1 MPGNNY
7 SMLLWLTA
15 LSLLESKWSGVEWSG
30 VEWSGVDTKQRIY
43 VLWLFTAPRMHHFKV
58 VACVLCLL
66 LLLKSSRGQDD
77 HHVLRLHNDIIMN
90 NNPNVRPVKNG
101 SATVAVS
108 LELHLVSMSNF
119 DEVTQTVTANGFLLV
134 SWKDEFLTWNASEY
148 GGVREITPDYGKI
161 WRPYITVRNVVD
173 QVQPLGLD
181 FGVMRV
187 TFQGTVTWAP
197 GDTFKTFCQMDVTN
211 FPLDQQEC
219 EYILFAWGNDLK
231 EVDLRSTNNF
241 IGLDLFNDNSQWD
254 ITNTSASRLVLESG
268 AAHIPSVYYKIA
280 LKRKPSL
287 AILTTL
293 LPVLVLG
300 LVNVVVFLIPVESGE
315 KVSFAITVL
324 LSFTVSLS
332 FVTGLLPQNGDS
344 LPMFTIFLVGL
355 FIMSSI
361 YVFLTIW
368 IVQVFHR
375 DATIRPVPSWM
386 GRMTR
391 SWERCIFGT
400 PAVSTEI
407 LSLEV
412 KSNGSWTPPPM
423 TWKRV
428 SRMMSR
434 IFFFLFFMLFIVVTA
449 CVFLKISCF

>member
-1 MPGNNY
+1 
-7 SMLLWLTA
+7 MLPKERILRNI
-15 LSLLESKWSGVEWSG
+15 SIRIFM
-30 VEWSGVDTKQRIY
+30 QRARQRLY
-43 VLWLFTAPRMHHFKV
+43 VVWLFTETKMHHFKV
-58 VACVLCLL
+58 VTCGLCLL
-66 LLLKSSRGQDD
+66 LLLKASRGQDD
-77 HHVLRLHNDIIMN
+77 HHVFQLHNDLIRN
-90 NNPNVRPVKNG
+90 NNPKVRPVKN
-101 SATVAVS
+101 SSDTITVS

-119 DEVTQTVTANGFLLV
+119 DEVTQTVTANGFFIV

-148 GGVREITPDYGKI
+148 GGVREITPDYGKV

-173 QVQPLGLD
+173 RVQPLGLD
-181 FGVMRV
+181 FGVMTV
-187 TFQGTVTWAP
+187 TAEGNVTWAP

-211 FPLDQQEC
+211 FPLDEQEC
-219 EYILFAWGNDLK
+219 EYITFEWGSNLK
-231 EVDLRSTNNF
+231 EVDIKPTSDS
-241 IGLDLFNDNSQWD
+241 IGLSLFNSNSQWD
-254 ITNTSASRLVLESG
+254 ITNTSSSRTVFQNSDRYF
-268 AAHIPSVYYKIA
+268 AFVTYHMT

-287 AILTTL
+287 AILTIL

-368 IVQVFHR
+368 VVRVFHL
-375 DATIRPVPSWM
+375 DAAIRPVPSWM

-391 SWERCIFGT
+391 SWERCFFGT
-400 PAVSTEI
+400 PAVGSTEI
-407 LSLEV
+407 LSLDK

-434 IFFFLFFMLFIVVTA
+434 IFFYLFFTLFISATA

>member
-1 MPGNNY
+1 MRT
-7 SMLLWLTA
+7 TA
-15 LSLLESKWSGVEWSG
+15 SPPNGVRTLCSKAR
-30 VEWSGVDTKQRIY
+30 QRIY

-90 NNPNVRPVKNG
+90 NNPNVRPVKN
-101 SATVAVS
+101 SSDTVAVS
-108 LELHLVSMSNF
+108 LELHLLSMSDF
-119 DEVTQTVTANGFLLV
+119 DEVTQTVTANGFFLV

-148 GGVREITPDYGKI
+148 GGVSSITPDYGKI
-161 WRPYITVRNVVD
+161 WRPYITVWNQVVD
-173 QVQPLGLD
+173 AEPLGLD
-181 FGVMRV
+181 FGVI
-187 TFQGTVTWAP
+187 TVTAEGIVTWSP

-211 FPLDQQEC
+211 FPLDEQEC
-219 EYILFAWGNDLK
+219 TYETFNWRNSLK
-231 EVDLRSTNNF
+231 EVDLKPIHNY
-241 IGLDLFNDNSQWD
+241 IGLSLYKSNSQWD
-254 ITNTSASRLVLESG
+254 ITNTSVSRIVFGDSG
-268 AAHIPSVYYKIA
+268 RYFPWVYYKMT
-280 LKRKPSL
+280 LNRKPSL

-300 LVNVVVFLIPVESGE
+300 IVNLVVFLIPVESGE

-332 FVTGLLPQNGDS
+332 FVTGLLPQNADTIP
-344 LPMFTIFLVGL
+344 LFTIFLVGL
-355 FIMSSI
+355 FIMSSV

-368 IVQVFHR
+368 IVRVFHT
-375 DATIRPVPSWM
+375 DAAIRPVPSWM

-391 SWERCIFGT
+391 SWERCFFGT
-400 PAVSTEI
+400 PAVGSTEI
-407 LSLEV
+407 LSLDK
-412 KSNGSWTPPPM
+412 KSNESWTPSPM

-434 IFFFLFFMLFIVVTA
+434 IFFYLFFTLFISATV
-449 CVFLKISCF
+449 CVFLKISYF

>member
-1 MPGNNY
+1 MYFLG
-7 SMLLWLTA
+7 L
-15 LSLLESKWSGVEWSG
+15 GVRHLKG
-30 VEWSGVDTKQRIY
+30 VTCG
-43 VLWLFTAPRMHHFKV
+43 
-58 VACVLCLL
+58 LCLL
-66 LLLKSSRGQDD
+66 LFLGATRGQDD
-77 HHVLRLHNDIIMN
+77 HHVLRLHNDIIRN
-90 NNPNVRPVKNG
+90 NNPNVRPVKN
-101 SATVAVS
+101 SSDSITVS
-108 LELHLVSMSNF
+108 LELYLLSISNF
-119 DEVTQTVTANGFLLV
+119 DDVTQTVTANGFFLV

-148 GGVREITPDYGKI
+148 GGISEINPDYGKV
-161 WRPYITVRNVVD
+161 WRPYITVWNQVVD
-173 QVQPLGLD
+173 AEPLGLD
-181 FGVMRV
+181 FGVMKV
-187 TFQGTVTWAP
+187 TAEGIVTWSP

-211 FPLDQQEC
+211 FPLDEQEC
-219 EYILFAWGNDLK
+219 TYETFDWRNGLK
-231 EVDLRSTNNF
+231 EVDLRSTNNS
-241 IGLDLFNDNSQWD
+241 IGLSLYNSNSQWD
-254 ITNTSASRLVLESG
+254 ITNTSASRVVFGNSG
-268 AAHIPSVYYKIA
+268 KYFPWVYYKMS

-332 FVTGLLPQNGDS
+332 FVTGMLPQNGDS

-355 FIMSSI
+355 FIMSSL

-375 DATIRPVPSWM
+375 DSAIRPVPSWM

-400 PAVSTEI
+400 PAVGTEI
-407 LSLEV
+407 LSLDK
-412 KSNGSWTPPPM
+412 KSNESWNPPPM

-434 IFFFLFFMLFIVVTA
+434 IFFFLFFMLFIITTVGF
-449 CVFLKISCF
+449 FLKISYF

>member
-1 MPGNNY
+1 M
-7 SMLLWLTA
+7 
-15 LSLLESKWSGVEWSG
+15 
-30 VEWSGVDTKQRIY
+30 Y
-43 VLWLFTAPRMHHFKV
+43 VLGLFIERGVRKLKV
-58 VACVLCLL
+58 VTCGLCLL
-66 LLLKSSRGQDD
+66 LFLGASRGQDD
-77 HHVLRLHNDIIMN
+77 HHVLRLHNDLIRN
-90 NNPNVRPVKNG
+90 NNPNVRPVKN
-101 SATVAVS
+101 SSDTITIS
-108 LELHLVSMSNF
+108 LELHLLSMSDF
-119 DEVTQTVTANGFLLV
+119 DEVTQTVTANGFFLV

-148 GGVREITPDYGKI
+148 GGVSEINPDYGKV
-161 WRPYITVRNVVD
+161 WRPYITIRNQVVN
-173 QVQPLGLD
+173 VKPLGLD
-181 FGVMRV
+181 FGVIKV
-187 TFQGTVTWAP
+187 TAQGTVTWAP

-211 FPLDQQEC
+211 FPLDEQEC
-219 EYILFAWGNDLK
+219 IYMTSDWKNGLK
-231 EVDLRSTNNF
+231 EVDLRPINNS
-241 IGLDLFNDNSQWD
+241 IGLDLFNSNGQWD
-254 ITNTSASRLVLESG
+254 ITNTSASRIVLENSG
-268 AAHIPSVYYKIA
+268 RCIPFVYYKMS

-355 FIMSSI
+355 FIMSSL

-375 DATIRPVPSWM
+375 DEAIRPVPSWM

-400 PAVSTEI
+400 PAVGTVI
-407 LSLEV
+407 LSLDK
-412 KSNGSWTPPPM
+412 KSNESWNPPPM

-428 SRMMSR
+428 STMMSR
-434 IFFFLFFMLFIVVTA
+434 IFFFLFFMLFIIATV
-449 CVFLKISCF
+449 CGFLKISYF